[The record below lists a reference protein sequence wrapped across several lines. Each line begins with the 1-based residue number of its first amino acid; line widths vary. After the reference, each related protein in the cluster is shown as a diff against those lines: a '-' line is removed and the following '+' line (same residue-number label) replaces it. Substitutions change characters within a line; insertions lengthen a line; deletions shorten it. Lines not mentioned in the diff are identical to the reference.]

1 MSEPLTEQET
11 QEIERL
17 HDLSQGGDPYALL
30 GVARQADRDT
40 IRRAYYDLS
49 RRLHP
54 DRFFRRAIGDLSARL
69 EAAFVGVNE
78 AYALLSDEQQRARFD
93 RRNPDAGKSVVP
105 EPAAPAAESAPG
117 GGSSHEVTFGAGGA
131 EVRSASGPSPAAAAE
146 SQTRGPPRAQS
157 KGVSRLR
164 QQIAQQIAKARAH
177 ARNAETLAGQSNW
190 QAAAPEMYLASR
202 YDPRN
207 EEYKRKAAEYEH
219 NAKLDTARKLI
230 QLAENA
236 ESYHNV
242 QSANYH
248 YKKAC
253 DLDPPMG
260 LPYYRLAQVLRL
272 QDGDER
278 EILRLLRTAVQ
289 KEPTH
294 VGYRLGL
301 AEFYVEQG
309 LNANARREYQAVLEN
324 SPDNPKAL
332 AGLKK
337 VR

>member
-1 MSEPLTEQET
+1 MSEPLTEQEK

-17 HDLSQGGDPYALL
+17 YTLSQAGDPYALL
-30 GVARQADRDT
+30 GVVRQADKNA

-54 DRFFRRAIGDLSARL
+54 DRFFRRAVGDLSSRL

-78 AYALLSDEQQRARFD
+78 AYALLTDEQQRARFD
-93 RRNPDAGKSVVP
+93 RRNPDAGASP
-105 EPAAPAAESAPG
+105 ESTDDQAETNAASGEGA
-117 GGSSHEVTFGAGGA
+117 SHEVTFGATGA
-131 EVRSASGPSPAAAAE
+131 EVRGASASAPSPSASSA
-146 SQTRGPPRAQS
+146 PKRAQS
-157 KGVSRLR
+157 KGISRIR
-164 QQIAQQIAKARAH
+164 QQIAQQIAKARSH
-177 ARNAETLAGQSNW
+177 ARNAEQLASQNNW

-219 NAKLDTARKLI
+219 KNKMDSANKLI

-242 QSANYH
+242 QSAHYH

-253 DLDPPMG
+253 DLDPPTG
-260 LPYYRLAQVLRL
+260 LPFFRLAQVVRL
-272 QDGDER
+272 QDGDDR
-278 EILRLLRTAVQ
+278 EIMRLLRTAVQ
-289 KEPTH
+289 KDGDN
-294 VGYRLGL
+294 VSYRLGL

-309 LNANARREYQAVLEN
+309 LNANARREYQQILNRDPNNAKAV
-324 SPDNPKAL
+324 
-332 AGLKK
+332 AGMKK